1 MKTLSASELR
11 VLMEHQQGPCISLFL
26 PTHRAGGDT
35 QQDPLR
41 LRHQLRAVENR
52 LLLKDLRSTQVQA
65 LLSISSRCCHSRPM
79 MGVSLSCLSRKK
91 RYGCLRAHTTPS
103 TKSHYL

>member
-11 VLMEHQQGPCISLFL
+11 VLMEQQQGPCISLFL

-65 LLSISSRCCHSRPM
+65 LVQRAGDRHQSFLSQAAAAARDQ
-79 MGVSLSCLSRKK
+79 
-91 RYGCLRAHTTPS
+91 
-103 TKSHYL
+103 